1 MPTATDTNKKNALPT
16 LTTFQQKFIAWQLSR
31 RRSASDDDKFT
42 SVLAEAQVD
51 LNPHQVDAALY
62 AFKSPLSMGAILADE
77 VGLGKTIEA
86 ALVISQH
93 WAERH
98 RHILVI
104 APATLRKQ
112 WSMELE
118 EKFYLPSLI
127 LERKN
132 FNRILADTYS
142 NPFDSKDHIII
153 CSYQFAKKQI
163 RHIERVPWDLV
174 VIDEAHKLRNVYKA
188 SNKTAITLKEGLK
201 NYKKLLL
208 TATPLQ
214 NNVKELYGLISIIDD
229 SYFGSLKSFND
240 RYGKVELRQESTYK
254 ELRERIKPII
264 HRTLRSDVQEYVKYT
279 ERKAMVQEYYP
290 SDDEQTLGDMV
301 SEYLQ
306 RDECFGMPRS
316 QRTLITLVLHKL
328 LSSSTFAI
336 AGTLQT
342 IIDRLQNI
350 VSENTDN
357 QLADD
362 ALIDD
367 ITTDI
372 EELEEYED
380 EWADEEDEE
389 FDGDNDKNRS
399 YTPDEIEEMKQ
410 EITDLKVIHSLALGI
425 AENTK
430 GECLLKAL
438 KIAFEDKRKNGQPEK
453 ALIFTE
459 SNRTQQYL
467 KQLLEANG
475 YAGKIVL
482 FNGSNSDPI
491 SKQIYSEWKERYA
504 GTSRITGSLT
514 ADKRQALVD
523 YFRDSAQIMIATEA
537 ASEGINL
544 QFCSLI
550 VNFDLPWNPQRI
562 EQRIGRCHRYGQKND
577 VVVVNFINKANRAD
591 QRVYELLD
599 QKYNLFKG
607 VFGSSDEIL
616 GSTMD
621 GIDFEHRVLDI
632 YQTCRGQEEIDAA
645 FDRLQEDMR
654 QQIEEVM
661 DDTRNRLIEN
671 FDRDVVNKL
680 KLRKAA
686 DEQSLNQF
694 YWLLWQFSISMLQ
707 ENINKVDGKHY
718 SFTLRR
724 SPADAPMH
732 FDVGPYRMGKDV
744 NDAYTYRIGH
754 PLAQYLIEK
763 AKQADT
769 SIQAS
774 VLFRYSS
781 SHEKIFAVE
790 SEQGKYG
797 LLTASVVHY
806 HSPKE
811 DEERIVSAAI
821 DSDGNVMPDD
831 FVEKLMTI
839 SASIVDSPAPSLDAD
854 KFNAI
859 VADKRKALDT
869 TIAQRDKQF
878 IDEESAK
885 IEQWAEDQTFS
896 LEQDLRDVKRQ
907 IKEKEREFRKET
919 DDQVRRQLQTDIVAL
934 QRSQRQKR
942 QELFS
947 LEDEIIS
954 RRDAL
959 IAAIDD
965 SLNKAAN
972 QEQLFTIAWQVI

>member
-1 MPTATDTNKKNALPT
+1 MKVKKINYIPN
-16 LTTFQQKFIAWQLSR
+16 LTTYQQKFLAWQLDR
-31 RRSASDDDKFT
+31 RRSSSDDDKFT

-51 LNPHQVDAALY
+51 LNPHQVDAALF
-62 AFKSPLSMGAILADE
+62 AFKSPLSMGAVLADE

-86 ALVISQH
+86 ALVMSQQ

-118 EKFYLPSLI
+118 EKFFLPSLI
-127 LERKN
+127 LEAKN

-142 NPFDSKDHIII
+142 NPFDDREHIVI

-163 RHIERVPWDLV
+163 RHIERVNWDLV
-174 VIDEAHKLRNVYKA
+174 VIDEAHKLRNVYKS
-188 SNKTAITLKEGLK
+188 SNKTAIILKEGLK

-229 SYFGSLKSFND
+229 GYFGGLKSFSD
-240 RYGKVELRQESTYK
+240 RYGKTELKRESTYK
-254 ELRERIKPII
+254 ELRERIQPII

-290 SDDEQTLGDMV
+290 SDDEQTLGEMV
-301 SEYLQ
+301 NEYLQ

-316 QRTLITLVLHKL
+316 QRSLITLVLHKL

-342 IIDRLQNI
+342 IIERLENI
-350 VSENTDN
+350 VKDHTADEE
-357 QLADD
+357 DD
-362 ALIDD
+362 ALLMNDLTAD
-367 ITTDI
+367 M

-380 EWADEEDEE
+380 EWLDEEDEE
-389 FDGDNDKNRS
+389 FEEEENKRT
-399 YTPDEIEEMKQ
+399 YTADEIEEIKS
-410 EITDLKVIHSLALGI
+410 EIEDLRVIHSLALGI

-430 GECLLKAL
+430 GECLLQAL
-438 KIAFEDKRKNGQPEK
+438 KIAFEDKRQNGQPEK

-467 KQLLEANG
+467 KQLLETNG
-475 YAGKIVL
+475 YAGRIVL
-482 FNGSNSDPI
+482 FNGSNTDPK
-491 SKQIYSEWKERYA
+491 SKEIYAAWKERYA

-523 YFRDSAQIMIATEA
+523 YFREEAQIMIATEA

-544 QFCSLI
+544 QFCSLL
-550 VNFDLPWNPQRI
+550 VNFDLPWNPQRV

-607 VFGSSDEIL
+607 VFGSSDEVL

-632 YQTCRGQEEIDAA
+632 YQTCRSTEEIDAA
-645 FDRLQEDMR
+645 FDKLQEEMR
-654 QQIEEVM
+654 QQIEEVL
-661 DDTRNRLIEN
+661 DKTRTQLIEN

-680 KLRKAA
+680 KLRKAN
-686 DEQSLNQF
+686 DEQALSQF
-694 YWLLWQFSISMLQ
+694 YQLLWQLTISMLGDDIGQ
-707 ENINKVDGKHY
+707 IDSKRY
-718 SFTLRR
+718 SFTLRQ
-724 SPADAPMH
+724 SPADAEQR
-732 FDVGPYRMGKDV
+732 FSTGPYRMGKDIS
-744 NDAYTYRIGH
+744 DAYTYRVGH
-754 PLAQYLIEK
+754 PLAQYLIAK
-763 AKQADT
+763 AKKEHTADQKGIVFNYT
-769 SIQAS
+769 GSP
-774 VLFRYSS
+774 
-781 SHEKIFAVE
+781 EKMYVIG
-790 SEQGKYG
+790 SERGKYG
-797 LLTASVVHY
+797 MLTASVVHY

-811 DEERIVSAAI
+811 DEDCILAAAV
-821 DSDGNVMPDD
+821 DSEGHVMPED
-831 FVEKLMTI
+831 FVEKLM
-839 SASIVDSPAPSLDAD
+839 SIAGVETDAVMPDMDVSPLQAAMTE
-854 KFNAI
+854 
-859 VADKRKALDT
+859 KRKVLNERIAL
-869 TIAQRDKQF
+869 RDKQF
-878 IDEESAK
+878 INEESAK

-896 LEQDLRDVKRQ
+896 LEEELRNVKKQ
-907 IKEKEREFRKET
+907 IKEREREFRKET
-919 DDQVRRQLQTDIVAL
+919 DDAKRRQLQTEILTL
-934 QRSQRQKR
+934 QRTQRQKR
-942 QELFS
+942 QELFTV
-947 LEDEIIS
+947 EDEIIS

-959 IAAIDD
+959 IAAIDN
-965 SLNKAAN
+965 SLNKAAEE
-972 QEQLFTIAWQVI
+972 EQLFTIAWQII

>member
-1 MPTATDTNKKNALPT
+1 MAKTKDILPT
-16 LTTFQQKFIAWQLSR
+16 LTPYQQKFIAWQLDR
-31 RRSASDDDKFT
+31 RRSSSDDDKFT
-42 SVLAEAQVD
+42 GVLAEAQVD

-86 ALVISQH
+86 ALVMSQH
-93 WAERH
+93 WAERK

-118 EKFYLPSLI
+118 EKFYLPSMI
-127 LERKN
+127 LESKS
-132 FNRILADTYS
+132 FNRLLADTYS
-142 NPFDSKDHIII
+142 NPFDTTENIVI

-163 RHIERVPWDLV
+163 RHISRVHWDLV

-188 SNKTAITLKEGLK
+188 SNKTAIILKEGLK
-201 NYKKLLL
+201 DYKKLLL

-229 SYFGSLKSFND
+229 GYFGSLKSFSD
-240 RYGKVELRQESTYK
+240 RYGKTELRQESTYK

-290 SDDEQTLGDMV
+290 SDDEQTLGEMV
-301 SEYLQ
+301 TEYLQ

-316 QRTLITLVLHKL
+316 QRSLITLVLHKL

-342 IIDRLQNI
+342 IIDRLLKI
-350 VSENTDN
+350 VKENSADE
-357 QLADD
+357 ADD
-362 ALIDD
+362 NILLEDLNN
-367 ITTDI
+367 DI

-380 EWADEEDEE
+380 EWLDEDDEE
-389 FDGDNDKNRS
+389 FESDDDTRT
-399 YTPDEIEEMKQ
+399 YTPEEIEEIKQ
-410 EITDLKVIHSLALGI
+410 EIEDLKVIHSLALGI

-430 GECLLKAL
+430 GECLLQAL
-438 KIAFEDKRKNGQPEK
+438 KIAFEDKRKNNQPEK

-491 SKQIYSEWKERYA
+491 SKEIYSAWKERYA

-523 YFRDSAQIMIATEA
+523 YFRESAQIMIATEA

-544 QFCSLI
+544 QFCSLV

-607 VFGSSDEIL
+607 VFGSSDEVL
-616 GSTMD
+616 GNTME
-621 GIDFEHRVLDI
+621 GIDFEHRVLEI
-632 YQTCRGQEEIDAA
+632 YQTCRDAKEIDAA
-645 FDRLQEDMR
+645 FDRLQEEMR
-654 QQIEEVM
+654 KQIDEVL
-661 DDTRNRLIEN
+661 DETRTRLIEN
-671 FDRDVVNKL
+671 FDRDVVSKL

-686 DEQSLNQF
+686 DEQALSQF
-694 YWLLWQFSISMLQ
+694 YWLLWQLTISMLQ
-707 ENINKVDGKHY
+707 DNISRIDNKHY
-718 SFTLRR
+718 AFTLRR
-724 SPADAPMH
+724 SPADAPQV
-732 FDVGPYRMGKDV
+732 FDIGPYRMGRDV
-744 NDAYTYRIGH
+744 EDAYTYRVGH
-754 PLAQYLIEK
+754 PLAQYLLSK

-769 SIQAS
+769 SRRIS
-774 VLFRYSS
+774 VAFNYTDSGEKLSIIEQEKGRYG
-781 SHEKIFAVE
+781 I
-790 SEQGKYG
+790 
-797 LLTASVVHY
+797 LTASVVHY

-811 DEERIVSAAI
+811 DEDRLIACAI
-821 DSDGNVMPDD
+821 DSDGHVMPDD
-831 FVEKLMTI
+831 FVEKLLTLSGTI
-839 SASIVDSPAPSLDAD
+839 IDAPEPNIGDEAVKQIL
-854 KFNAI
+854 
-859 VADKRKALDT
+859 ADKRKDIDVV
-869 TIAQRDKQF
+869 IAERDKLF
-878 IDEESAK
+878 INEESAK

-907 IKEKEREFRKET
+907 IKEKERDFRKET
-919 DDQVRRQLQTDIVAL
+919 NDATRRQLQVDIQAL

-942 QELFS
+942 QELFTV
-947 LEDEIIS
+947 EDEIIA

-965 SLNKAAN
+965 SLNKASTEEA
-972 QEQLFTIAWQVI
+972 LFTLYWQII

>member
-1 MPTATDTNKKNALPT
+1 MENGLLGSIVKDEKCTELTA
-16 LTTFQQKFIAWQLSR
+16 FQQKFIAWQLSR
-31 RRSASDDDKFT
+31 QRSSSDEDKFT
-42 SVLAEAQVD
+42 SVLTEAQVD

-62 AFKSPLSMGAILADE
+62 AFKSPLSMGVILADE

-86 ALVISQH
+86 ALVMSQH

-118 EKFYLPSLI
+118 EKFYLPSII
-127 LERKN
+127 LESKN
-132 FNRILADTYS
+132 FNRLLADTYR
-142 NPFDSKDHIII
+142 NPFDSTEHIII

-188 SNKTAITLKEGLK
+188 SNKTALTLKDGLK
-201 NYKKLLL
+201 NFKKLLL

-214 NNVKELYGLISIIDD
+214 NNVKELYGLISIIDEG
-229 SYFGSLKSFND
+229 YFGSLKSFSG
-240 RYGKVELRQESTYK
+240 RYGKAELRQDAAYK
-254 ELRERIKPII
+254 ELRERIRPVI

-279 ERKAMVQEYYP
+279 ERRAMVQEYFP
-290 SDDEQTLGDMV
+290 SDDEQTLGEMV
-301 SEYLQ
+301 TEYLQ
-306 RDECFGMPRS
+306 REDCFGIPKS

-342 IIDRLQNI
+342 IIERLQHI
-350 VSENTDN
+350 VKQNSDDTETLIENLGD
-357 QLADD
+357 
-362 ALIDD
+362 
-367 ITTDI
+367 DI
-372 EELEEYED
+372 EELDEYKD
-380 EWADEEDEE
+380 EWEDDDSENPEAEGDEE
-389 FDGDNDKNRS
+389 KS
-399 YTPDEIEEMKQ
+399 YTPEEIEEIKQ
-410 EITDLKVIHSLALGI
+410 EIADLQVIHSLALGI

-438 KIAFEDKRKNGQPEK
+438 SIAFDEKRQAGQPEK

-467 KQLLEANG
+467 KQLLESNG

-482 FNGSNSDPI
+482 FNGSNSDSI
-491 SKQIYSEWKERYA
+491 SKGIYAEWKQRYA

-523 YFRDSAQIMIATEA
+523 YFRDKAQIMIATEA

-544 QFCSLI
+544 QFCSLV
-550 VNFDLPWNPQRI
+550 VNFDLPWNPQRV

-577 VVVVNFINKANRAD
+577 VVVVNFINKANRAN

-599 QKYNLFKG
+599 EKYNLFKG
-607 VFGSSDEIL
+607 VFGSSDEVL
-616 GSTMD
+616 GQAMD
-621 GIDFEHRVLDI
+621 GIDFEHRVLNI
-632 YQTCRGQEEIDAA
+632 YQTCRGQKEIDDA

-654 QQIEEVM
+654 HQIDEVM
-661 DDTRNRLIEN
+661 DETRTRLIEN

-694 YWLLWQFSISMLQ
+694 SRLLWQFTISMLG
-707 ENINKVDGKHY
+707 NDINKVDSIHH

-724 SPADAPMH
+724 SPQASAQA
-732 FDVGPYRMGKDV
+732 FDVGPYRMGRNV

-754 PLAQYLIEK
+754 PLAQFLLSE

-769 SIQAS
+769 STACS
-774 VLFRYSS
+774 VDFDYSA
-781 SHEKIFAVE
+781 SHEKISIIE
-790 SEQGKYG
+790 NMTGQSGM
-797 LLTASVVHY
+797 LTAAVVHY
-806 HSPKE
+806 KSPKE
-811 DEERIVSAAI
+811 NEERILTAAV
-821 DSDGNVMPDD
+821 DDKGNNMPDD
-831 FVEKLMTI
+831 FVEKLMTVPAFI
-839 SASIVDSPAPSLDAD
+839 SGSFEGSAVNDRLQTMMT
-854 KFNAI
+854 
-859 VADKRKALDT
+859 DKRK
-869 TIAQRDKQF
+869 TIDEEIAIRDRKF

-885 IEQWAEDQTFS
+885 IEQWAEDQTFN
-896 LEQDLRDVKRQ
+896 LEQELRDIKKQ
-907 IKEKEREFRKET
+907 IRDKDRDFRRETNDRT
-919 DDQVRRQLQTDIVAL
+919 RLQMQTDIQAL
-934 QRSQRQKR
+934 QRLQRRKR
-942 QELFS
+942 QDLFS
-947 LEDEIIS
+947 LEDEIMT
-954 RRDAL
+954 RRDNL
-959 IAAIDD
+959 IASIDD
-965 SLNKAAN
+965 SLNKAAV
-972 QEQLFTIAWQVI
+972 QENLFTIRWKIV

>member
-1 MPTATDTNKKNALPT
+1 MKLIVVRIKNIPV
-16 LTTFQQKFIAWQLSR
+16 LTSYQQKYLAWQLDR
-31 RRSASDDDKFT
+31 RRSSSDEDKFT

-51 LNPHQVDAALY
+51 LNPHQVDAALF
-62 AFKSPLSMGAILADE
+62 AFKSPLSMGAVLADE

-86 ALVISQH
+86 GLVISQQ

-98 RHILVI
+98 RHILII

-118 EKFYLPSLI
+118 EKFFLPSLI
-127 LERKN
+127 LESKN
-132 FNRILADTYS
+132 FNHILAGTYK
-142 NPFDSKDHIII
+142 NPFDNNGHIII

-163 RHIERVPWDLV
+163 LHIERINWDLIV
-174 VIDEAHKLRNVYKA
+174 LDEAHKLRNVYK
-188 SNKTAITLKEGLK
+188 SGNKTAVVLKEGLK
-201 NYKKLLL
+201 KYKKLLL

-229 SYFGSLKSFND
+229 GYFGGLKSFND
-240 RYGKVELRQESTYK
+240 RYGKTELRKESTYK
-254 ELRERIKPII
+254 ELRERIQPII

-290 SDDEQTLGDMV
+290 SDDEQTLGEMV

-316 QRTLITLVLHKL
+316 QRSLITLVLHKL

-342 IIDRLQNI
+342 IIDRLENI
-350 VSENTDN
+350 VKDN
-357 QLADD
+357 SSDAKDD
-362 ALIDD
+362 TMLMNDLSND
-367 ITTDI
+367 M
-372 EELEEYED
+372 EELDEYED
-380 EWADEEDEE
+380 EWNDEDEE
-389 FDGDNDKNRS
+389 EFDAEKEKRTYNA
-399 YTPDEIEEMKQ
+399 DEIA
-410 EITDLKVIHSLALGI
+410 EIKSEISDLKAIHSLALGI

-438 KIAFEDKRKNGQPEK
+438 KIAFEDKRQNGLPEK

-459 SNRTQQYL
+459 SNRTQLYL
-467 KQLLEANG
+467 KQLLETNG
-475 YAGKIVL
+475 FAGHIVL
-482 FNGSNSDPI
+482 FNGTNTDPK
-491 SKQIYSEWKERYA
+491 SKEIYAAWKKRYA

-523 YFRDSAQIMIATEA
+523 YFREEAQIMIATEA

-544 QFCSLI
+544 QFCSLL
-550 VNFDLPWNPQRI
+550 VNFDLPWNPQRV

-607 VFGSSDEIL
+607 VFGSSDEVL

-632 YQTCRGQEEIDAA
+632 YQTCRTTEEIDAA
-645 FDRLQEDMR
+645 FDQLQEEMR
-654 QQIEEVM
+654 QQIEDVL
-661 DDTRNRLIEN
+661 DKTRTQLIEN

-680 KLRKAA
+680 RVRKST
-686 DEQSLNQF
+686 DEQALSQF
-694 YWLLWQFSISMLQ
+694 YQLLWQLTISMLNG
-707 ENINKVDGKHY
+707 NIDKIDSTRY
-718 SFTLRR
+718 SFTLRH
-724 SPADAPMH
+724 SPTDAGQQ
-732 FDVGPYRMGKDV
+732 FSTGPYRMGKDV
-744 NDAYTYRIGH
+744 SDAYTYRVGH
-754 PLAQYLIEK
+754 PLAQYLLAK
-763 AKQADT
+763 AKRQDT
-769 SIQAS
+769 SKNVGI
-774 VLFRYSS
+774 VFNYTDFL
-781 SHEKIFAVE
+781 EKISVIE
-790 SEQGKYG
+790 NEVGKYG
-797 LLTASVVHY
+797 ILSVKVLHY
-806 HSPKE
+806 HSPKDDE
-811 DEERIVSAAI
+811 DCLIAAAV
-821 DSDGNVMPDD
+821 DSEGRVMPDD
-831 FVEKLMTI
+831 FVEKLMSI
-839 SASIVDSPAPSLDAD
+839 SGHVAKGISPVVDDTLLQAEMES
-854 KFNAI
+854 
-859 VADKRKALDT
+859 KREALNER
-869 TIAQRDKQF
+869 IAMRDKQF

-896 LEQDLRDVKRQ
+896 LEEELRNVKKQ
-907 IKEKEREFRKET
+907 IKDREREFRKET
-919 DDQVRRQLQTDIVAL
+919 DDHRRRQLQAEILAL

-947 LEDEIIS
+947 LEDEIIT

-959 IAAIDD
+959 ILAIDN
-965 SLNKAAN
+965 SLNKSVG
-972 QEQLFTIAWQVI
+972 EEPLFTIAWQIV

>member
-1 MPTATDTNKKNALPT
+1 MIKPKDSLPS
-16 LTTFQQKFIAWQLSR
+16 LTPYQQKFIAWQLER
-31 RRSASDDDKFT
+31 RRSSSDDDKFT
-42 SVLAEAQVD
+42 GVLTEAQVD

-98 RHILVI
+98 RHILII

-118 EKFYLPSLI
+118 EKFYLPSMI
-127 LERKN
+127 LESKN
-132 FNRILADTYS
+132 FNSLLANTYS
-142 NPFDSKDHIII
+142 NPFETKDHIVI

-163 RHIERVPWDLV
+163 RHIERVNWDLV
-174 VIDEAHKLRNVYKA
+174 VMDEAHKLRNVYKA
-188 SNKTAITLKEGLK
+188 SNKTAIILKAGLK

-214 NNVKELYGLISIIDD
+214 NNMKELYGLISIIDD
-229 SYFGSLKSFND
+229 GYFGSLKSFGD
-240 RYGKVELRQESTYK
+240 RYGKTELRQESTYK

-264 HRTLRSDVQEYVKYT
+264 HRILRSEVQEYVKYT

-290 SDDEQTLGDMV
+290 SDDEQTLGEMV
-301 SEYLQ
+301 NEYLQ

-316 QRTLITLVLHKL
+316 QRSLITLVLHKL

-350 VSENTDN
+350 VKENTANEED
-357 QLADD
+357 
-362 ALIDD
+362 DD
-367 ITTDI
+367 ILMDNISSDI
-372 EELEEYED
+372 EELEEYEE
-380 EWADEEDEE
+380 EWLDEEDEE
-389 FDGDNDKNRS
+389 LDQQDSLRS
-399 YTPDEIEEMKQ
+399 YTPNEIKEMKKEIEDL
-410 EITDLKVIHSLALGI
+410 EIIHSLALGI

-438 KIAFEDKRKNGQPEK
+438 KIAFEDKRQNGQPEK

-467 KQLLEANG
+467 KQLLETNG
-475 YAGKIVL
+475 YAGRIVL
-482 FNGSNSDPI
+482 FNGSNSDSI
-491 SKQIYSEWKERYA
+491 SKVIYQAWKERYA

-523 YFRDSAQIMIATEA
+523 YFREEAQIMIATEA

-544 QFCSLI
+544 QFCSLL

-562 EQRIGRCHRYGQKND
+562 EQRIGRCHRYGQKSD

-616 GSTMD
+616 GNTMD

-632 YQTCRGQEEIDAA
+632 YQTCRDMEEIDAA
-645 FDRLQEDMR
+645 FDRLQEEMR
-654 QQIEEVM
+654 QQIEEVL
-661 DDTRNRLIEN
+661 DKTRNRLIEN

-680 KLRKAA
+680 KMRKAV

-694 YWLLWQFSISMLQ
+694 YWLLWQLTISMLDG
-707 ENINKVDGKHY
+707 NIEKVNNKSF
-718 SFTLRR
+718 SFTLRH
-724 SPADAPMH
+724 SPTDAPQH
-732 FDVGPYRMGKDV
+732 FDIGPYRMGKDI
-744 NDAYTYRIGH
+744 NDAYTYRVGH
-754 PLAQYLIEK
+754 PLAQFLLAK
-763 AKQADT
+763 AKQTDT
-769 SIQAS
+769 TKLVS
-774 VLFRYSS
+774 VLFNYSAAQ
-781 SHEKIFAVE
+781 EKVFVVE
-790 SEQGKYG
+790 NERGHYG
-797 LLTASVVHY
+797 LLTAIVVHY

-811 DEERIVSAAI
+811 DEDCIIAVAV
-821 DSDGNVMPDD
+821 DSEGNVMPDD

-839 SASIVDSPAPSLDAD
+839 SGIIMDISLPDIPVDSLNTLIDTKRAAI
-854 KFNAI
+854 NAE
-859 VADKRKALDT
+859 VA
-869 TIAQRDKQF
+869 IRDKHF
-878 IDEESAK
+878 IDEESVK

-896 LEQDLRDVKRQ
+896 LEQELCDTKRQ

-919 DDQVRRQLQTDIVAL
+919 DDKKRRQLQTDILAL
-934 QRSQRQKR
+934 QRVQRQKR
-942 QELFS
+942 QELFTV
-947 LEDEIIS
+947 EDDIIG

-965 SLNKAAN
+965 SLNKAAT
-972 QEQLFTIAWQVI
+972 EERLFTIAWKII

>member
-16 LTTFQQKFIAWQLSR
+16 LTPFQQKFIAWQLSR

-93 WAERH
+93 WAERR

-163 RHIERVPWDLV
+163 RHIERVSWDLI

-229 SYFGSLKSFND
+229 GYFGSLKSFND

-350 VSENTDN
+350 VNENTDN
-357 QLADD
+357 QSADD
-362 ALIDD
+362 ALIND

-389 FDGDNDKNRS
+389 FDDENDKDRS
-399 YTPDEIEEMKQ
+399 YTADEIEEMKQ
-410 EITDLKVIHSLALGI
+410 EIADLKVIHSLALGI

-438 KIAFEDKRKNGQPEK
+438 NIAFEDKRKNRQPEK

-491 SKQIYSEWKERYA
+491 SKQIYSDWKDRYA

-654 QQIEEVM
+654 QQIEDVM
-661 DDTRNRLIEN
+661 DDTRHRLIEN

-680 KLRKAA
+680 KLRKAT

-724 SPADAPMH
+724 SPADAPIH

-763 AKQADT
+763 AKQTDT
-769 SIQAS
+769 SVQAS
-774 VLFRYSS
+774 VLFHYSS
-781 SHEKIFAVE
+781 AHEKIFAVE

-797 LLTASVVHY
+797 LLTASVIHY

-839 SASIVDSPAPSLDAD
+839 SANVVDNPAPAMDAD
-854 KFNAI
+854 KLNSL

-919 DDQVRRQLQTDIVAL
+919 DDQLRRQLQTDIVAL

-972 QEQLFTIAWQVI
+972 QEQLFTIAWQIT

>member
-1 MPTATDTNKKNALPT
+1 MKLIVVRIKNIPV
-16 LTTFQQKFIAWQLSR
+16 LTSYQQKYLAWQLDR
-31 RRSASDDDKFT
+31 RRSSSDEDKFT

-51 LNPHQVDAALY
+51 LNPHQVDAALF
-62 AFKSPLSMGAILADE
+62 AFKSPLSMGAVLADE

-86 ALVISQH
+86 GLVISQQ

-98 RHILVI
+98 RHILII

-118 EKFYLPSLI
+118 EKFFLPSLI
-127 LERKN
+127 LESKN
-132 FNRILADTYS
+132 FNHILAGTYK
-142 NPFDSKDHIII
+142 NPFDNNGHIII

-163 RHIERVPWDLV
+163 LHIERINWDLIV
-174 VIDEAHKLRNVYKA
+174 LDEAHKLRNVYK
-188 SNKTAITLKEGLK
+188 SGNKTAVVLKEGLK
-201 NYKKLLL
+201 KYKKLLL

-229 SYFGSLKSFND
+229 GYFGGLKSFND
-240 RYGKVELRQESTYK
+240 RYGKTELRKESTYK
-254 ELRERIKPII
+254 ELRERIQPII

-290 SDDEQTLGDMV
+290 SDDEQTLGEMV

-316 QRTLITLVLHKL
+316 QRSLITLVLHKL

-342 IIDRLQNI
+342 IIDRLENI
-350 VSENTDN
+350 VKDN
-357 QLADD
+357 SSDAKDD
-362 ALIDD
+362 TMLMNDLSND
-367 ITTDI
+367 M
-372 EELEEYED
+372 EELDEYED
-380 EWADEEDEE
+380 EWNDEDEE
-389 FDGDNDKNRS
+389 EFDAEKEKRTYNA
-399 YTPDEIEEMKQ
+399 DEIA
-410 EITDLKVIHSLALGI
+410 EIKSEISDLKAIHSLALGI

-438 KIAFEDKRKNGQPEK
+438 KIAFEDKRQNGLPEK

-459 SNRTQQYL
+459 SNRTQLYL
-467 KQLLEANG
+467 KQLLETNG
-475 YAGKIVL
+475 FAGHIVL
-482 FNGSNSDPI
+482 FNGTNTDPK
-491 SKQIYSEWKERYA
+491 SKEIYAAWKERYA

-523 YFRDSAQIMIATEA
+523 YFREEAQIMIATEA

-544 QFCSLI
+544 QFCSLL
-550 VNFDLPWNPQRI
+550 VNFDLPWNPQRV

-607 VFGSSDEIL
+607 VFGSSDEVL

-632 YQTCRGQEEIDAA
+632 YQTCRTTEEIDAA
-645 FDRLQEDMR
+645 FDQLQEEMR
-654 QQIEEVM
+654 QQIEDVL
-661 DDTRNRLIEN
+661 DKTRTQLIEN

-680 KLRKAA
+680 RVRKST
-686 DEQSLNQF
+686 DEQALSQF
-694 YWLLWQFSISMLQ
+694 YQLLWQLTISMLNG
-707 ENINKVDGKHY
+707 NIDKIDSTRY
-718 SFTLRR
+718 SFTLRH
-724 SPADAPMH
+724 SPTDAGQQ
-732 FDVGPYRMGKDV
+732 FSTGPYRMGKDV
-744 NDAYTYRIGH
+744 SDAYTYRVGH
-754 PLAQYLIEK
+754 PLAQYLLAK
-763 AKQADT
+763 AKRQDT
-769 SIQAS
+769 SKNVGI
-774 VLFRYSS
+774 VFNYTDFP
-781 SHEKIFAVE
+781 EKISVIE
-790 SEQGKYG
+790 NEVGKYG
-797 LLTASVVHY
+797 ILSVKVLHY
-806 HSPKE
+806 HSPKDDE
-811 DEERIVSAAI
+811 DCLIAAAV
-821 DSDGNVMPDD
+821 DSEGRVMPDD
-831 FVEKLMTI
+831 FVEKLMSVSGHFSKEFLPVVDDSVLQAEI
-839 SASIVDSPAPSLDAD
+839 AS
-854 KFNAI
+854 KQM
-859 VADKRKALDT
+859 ALNES
-869 TIAQRDKQF
+869 IAMRDKQF

-896 LEQDLRDVKRQ
+896 LEEELRNVKKQ
-907 IKEKEREFRKET
+907 IKDREREFRKET
-919 DDQVRRQLQTDIVAL
+919 NDHRRRQLQAEILAL

-947 LEDEIIS
+947 LEDEIIT

-959 IAAIDD
+959 ILAIDN
-965 SLNKAAN
+965 SLNKSVG
-972 QEQLFTIAWQVI
+972 EEPLFTIAWQIV